1 VNARDPEIF
10 TQYSVLTDSLPVAV
24 VFVATDGRIAM
35 ANRQAE
41 NLFRYRRGELHGK
54 AIEVL
59 VPARFSHHEKLRSKF
74 LTHPESRPMG
84 VGRDLYARRKD
95 NSEFPVEIG
104 LSTLHADGN
113 NYVLATVVDI
123 TDRKRLEERF
133 RSTVESAPTA
143 MVMIDRKGLIVLVNA
158 ETERMFGYKR
168 SALLEQPVEILIPA
182 RFSSNHPAMRTGF
195 FEKPSARAMGSARD
209 LYARRSDGSEFP
221 VEIGLN
227 PVDAPDGPFVLAAI
241 ADITWRKQAEN
252 TLRSTNEELERRVA
266 ERTAELAGRAEE
278 LASARDALERSNLDL
293 QQFAYVASHDLQT
306 PLRNITGFA
315 QLMQRT
321 YGGRLDS
328 TADDWLQRI
337 VNGTQR
343 MHALVRDLLAFSRV
357 DSAARPFGA
366 ADLNTVFDDV
376 VSWLKPAIDGAGAL
390 VTRDNLP
397 VVIGDS
403 NQLAQLLQN
412 LIGNAILYRGEAT
425 PQIHVSARSENDH
438 WMVSVRDNGIG
449 IDPRHQ
455 ERIFEIFQRLHT
467 QRDYPGTGIGLAI
480 CRRVVN
486 RHGGRIWIESTPGA
500 GSTFLFTLPGTPEE
514 PHD

>member
-1 VNARDPEIF
+1 MSVNARDPEIF
-10 TQYSVLTDSLPVAV
+10 AQYSVLTDSLPVAV
-24 VFVATDGRIAM
+24 VFVASDGRIAM
-35 ANRQAE
+35 VNRQAE
-41 NLFRYRRGELHGK
+41 NLFRYERGELLGK
-54 AIEVL
+54 TIEAL
-59 VPARFSHHEKLRSKF
+59 VPDRFVQHEKLRSKF
-74 LTHPESRPMG
+74 LAHPESRPMG
-84 VGRDLYARRKD
+84 AGRDLYARRKD
-95 NSEFPVEIG
+95 SSEFPVEIG
-104 LSTLHADGN
+104 LSKLQADGR

-123 TDRKRLEERF
+123 TERKRLEQRF

-143 MVMIDRKGLIVLVNA
+143 MVMIDREGRIVLVNA

-168 SALLEQPVEILIPA
+168 TALLGQPVEILIPP
-182 RFSSNHPAMRTGF
+182 RFSAHHPAMRSGF

-209 LYARRSDGSEFP
+209 LYARRGDGSEFP

-252 TLRSTNEELERRVA
+252 ALRSTNEELERRVA
-266 ERTAELAGRAEE
+266 ERTAELAGRAAE
-278 LASARDALERSNLDL
+278 LARARDALERSNLDL

-306 PLRNITGFA
+306 PLRNIAGFA

-321 YGGRLDS
+321 YEGRLDS

-376 VSWLKPAIDGAGAL
+376 SSWLKPAIDSAGAS
-390 VTRDNLP
+390 VTRDTLP
-397 VVIGDS
+397 VVMGDA
-403 NQLAQLLQN
+403 NQLAQVLQN
-412 LIGNAILYRGEAT
+412 LIGNAILYRSDTA
-425 PQIHVSARSENDH
+425 PQIHVSAKAGDGC
-438 WMVSVRDNGIG
+438 WTVAVRDNGIG

-467 QRDYPGTGIGLAI
+467 QREYPGTGIGLAV
-480 CRRVVN
+480 CRRVIN
-486 RHGGRIWIESTPGA
+486 RHGGRIWIESAPGA
-500 GSTFLFTLPGTPEE
+500 GSTFLFTLPRTPE
-514 PHD
+514 